1 MPNTASRVSSVIGLA
16 VLTRTL
22 KRYPI
27 VGVSLAVW
35 RWWRRRSRRIER
47 TTVQLRKDESITLQ
61 RRRVN

>member
-47 TTVQLRKDESITLQ
+47 TTVQLRQDESITLQ

>member
-47 TTVQLRKDESITLQ
+47 TTVQLRQDESITLQ
-61 RRRVN
+61 RRRAN